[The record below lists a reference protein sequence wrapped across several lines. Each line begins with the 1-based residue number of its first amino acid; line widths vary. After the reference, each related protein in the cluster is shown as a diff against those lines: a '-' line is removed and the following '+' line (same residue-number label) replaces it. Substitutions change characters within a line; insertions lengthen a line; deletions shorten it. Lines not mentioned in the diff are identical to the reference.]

1 MKVLKVLVS
10 GIGTVLLYL
19 TGLFLIVGSVDIQ
32 SVMSEFS
39 TRDVAQFLTSDQILA
54 MVLSVLFVLFTLPL
68 LQQGIRTEWLGTLL
82 LGLSLTATLLL
93 AVGVLTFED
102 RQLLVITSALFGSI
116 VISIVPLSAIALL
129 GVRKQKRQLEKVSSL
144 QKLQLQQGEKLLL
157 KSTKQ
162 SLSRYISIAFVITY
176 GGFLYLYS
184 MYLEVSIREV
194 VDSVLYSLVFIV
206 AVILFTVGYVRSTK
220 RLFQ

>member
-1 MKVLKVLVS
+1 MKIVKVILSGVGAVLFYL
-10 GIGTVLLYL
+10 IGLY
-19 TGLFLIVGSVDIQ
+19 LIVGNVDIQ

-39 TRDVAQFLTSDQILA
+39 TRDVAQFLSSVQILA
-54 MVLSVLFVLFTLPL
+54 MVVIVLFVLLALPL
-68 LQQGIRTEWLGTLL
+68 LQQGIRTQWLSTLL
-82 LGLSLTATLLL
+82 LGMSLTATLLL

-102 RQLLVITSALFGSI
+102 RRLLVITSALFGSI
-116 VISIVPLSAIALL
+116 VVSIVPLSAIALL
-129 GVRKQKRQLEKVSSL
+129 GVRKQKRQLEDVSSL

-162 SLSRYISIAFVITY
+162 LMSRYISIAFVITY

-184 MYLEVSIREV
+184 MYSEVSIREV
-194 VDSVLYSLVFIV
+194 VDSVLYSLLCIV
-206 AVILFTVGYVRSTK
+206 AVILYIVGYVRSAK

>member
-1 MKVLKVLVS
+1 MKIVKVILSGVGAVLFYL
-10 GIGTVLLYL
+10 IGLY
-19 TGLFLIVGSVDIQ
+19 LIVGNLDIQ

-39 TRDVAQFLTSDQILA
+39 TRDVAQFLSSVQILA
-54 MVLSVLFVLFTLPL
+54 MVVIVLFVLLALPL
-68 LQQGIRTEWLGTLL
+68 LQQGIRTQWLSTLL
-82 LGLSLTATLLL
+82 LGMSLTATLLL

-102 RQLLVITSALFGSI
+102 RRLLVITSALFGSI
-116 VISIVPLSAIALL
+116 VVSIVPLSAIALL
-129 GVRKQKRQLEKVSSL
+129 GVRKQKRQLEDVSSL

-162 SLSRYISIAFVITY
+162 LMSRYISIAFVITY

-184 MYLEVSIREV
+184 MYSEVSIREV
-194 VDSVLYSLVFIV
+194 VDSVLYSLLCIV
-206 AVILFTVGYVRSTK
+206 AVILYIVGYVRSAK

>member
-19 TGLFLIVGSVDIQ
+19 TGLFLIVGNVDIQ

-39 TRDVAQFLTSDQILA
+39 TRDVAQFLTSDQMLA

-68 LQQGIRTEWLGTLL
+68 LQQGIRTQWLGTLL
-82 LGLSLTATLLL
+82 LSLSLTATLLL

-102 RQLLVITSALFGSI
+102 RRLLVITSALFGSI
-116 VISIVPLSAIALL
+116 VVSIVPLSAISLL

-184 MYLEVSIREV
+184 MYSEVSIREV
-194 VDSVLYSLVFIV
+194 VDSVLYSLVYIV
-206 AVILFTVGYVRSTK
+206 AVILYTVGYVRSTK